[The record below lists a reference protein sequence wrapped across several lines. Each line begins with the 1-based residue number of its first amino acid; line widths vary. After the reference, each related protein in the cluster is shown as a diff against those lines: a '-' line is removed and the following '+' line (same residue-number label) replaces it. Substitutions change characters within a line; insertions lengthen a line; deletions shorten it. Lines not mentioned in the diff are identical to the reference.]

1 MNLKKE
7 QMIKPFQTTFRVS
20 YSDTDQMG
28 FMHHSNYLKYL
39 ETARWKLFRHIGI
52 QYSEIEKEGTI
63 LPVISVSIKYNHPA
77 HYDQKILVTFPAGNN
92 SAYHD

>member
-1 MNLKKE
+1 
-7 QMIKPFQTTFRVS
+7 
-20 YSDTDQMG
+20 MG